1 MSGSIDEIGSA
12 AREAAADAV
21 WRQWSLLG
29 APVAGASPAP
39 RSVIDPEAL
48 LLLSASI
55 RSSERRLDD
64 VLSWWAVAGSPLL
77 SVQRTTTML
86 RQFPP
91 STRAG
96 VASFALAA
104 VEAGDG
110 RWNTLA
116 RAAGAETL
124 ASRGKR
130 GGEPRLTSCPALMLR
145 LRAGFGV
152 GVKADLLAILLSM
165 GGTDATVRSLSIA
178 SGYTPASVRR
188 AAQEMEAAAFIR
200 RTHSR
205 PATFY
210 AEPGQWTALLEEQSG
225 ATSTGRGWRS
235 FGQLFAFLAWVG
247 AWADE
252 QRDASAYVASSAARD
267 LYEAHRAA
275 FELNRI
281 PVPDPAQSPG
291 AEYLDAFAATVR
303 TVGEWMQ
310 ANL

>member
-1 MSGSIDEIGSA
+1 MSGSIDETGSA

-64 VLSWWAVAGSPLL
+64 VLGWWAAAGSPLL

-86 RQFPP
+86 RHFPP

-96 VASFALAA
+96 VASFAAAA

-165 GGTDATVRSLSIA
+165 GGTDATVRSLSTA

-188 AAQEMEAAAFIR
+188 AAQEMEAAGFVR
-200 RTHSR
+200 RVKGR
-205 PATFY
+205 PAGYFV
-210 AEPGQWTALLEEQSG
+210 EPRRWSDLLAAPERKGSE
-225 ATSTGRGWRS
+225 WRWLA
-235 FGQLFAFLAWVG
+235 QVFAFLAWTSEWSVQ
-247 AWADE
+247 
-252 QRDASAYVASSAARD
+252 QRESSAYIAGTTARD
-267 LYEAHRAA
+267 LTEEHRAA
-275 FELNRI
+275 FDQNRI
-281 PVPDPAQSPG
+281 ILTGFFRYAGESYV
-291 AEYLDAFAATVR
+291 DAFRDDVKAIADWLR
-303 TVGEWMQ
+303 IS
-310 ANL
+310 L